1 MTPRTRL
8 LLPIVF
14 LIWAI
19 FSLHTIA
26 LTIHLYW
33 IFPWFDI
40 LMHFLGGVW
49 VGLFL
54 LWFLYYSDYV
64 PRILLPRY
72 TLAGALL
79 FGFLLGLLWEVF
91 EIVVQTKTGVHFE
104 GNWALD
110 TAIDLGM
117 DIFGITLGALLG
129 SALGKKKET
138 GKGGD
143 AIS

>member
-14 LIWAI
+14 LIWVI
-19 FSLHTIA
+19 FGIHSIA
-26 LTIHLYW
+26 LMLHLYW
-33 IFPWFDI
+33 VFPWFDI

-54 LWFLYYSDYV
+54 LWFLYYSDYLS
-64 PRILLPRY
+64 PTLLPKK
-72 TLAGALL
+72 TLASILL

-91 EIVVQTKTGVHFE
+91 EIIVQSKTGVRFE

-117 DIFGITLGALLG
+117 DIFGTTLGTLLG
-129 SALGKKKET
+129 SVLGKKK
-138 GKGGD
+138 K
-143 AIS
+143 